1 MKCIKC
7 NNDITNHK
15 EINGKNYCI
24 NCSIKKYKKIY
35 VMEDVKWIKK

>member
-24 NCSIKKYKKIY
+24 NCSIKKYKKMLY
-35 VMEDVKWIKK
+35 TLLRRDG